1 MFVLE
6 CRYSMK
12 GILLESMEIRFDY
25 RLLRGFTK
33 SLVRRNGKKR
43 ERIEKTFAKILTTT
57 STNEVGLTLLD
68 YE

>member
-25 RLLRGFTK
+25 RLLRGFAK
-33 SLVRRNGKKR
+33 SLVRRNSKKR
-43 ERIEKTFAKILTTT
+43 ERIEKSFAKIFTAT
-57 STNEVGLTLLD
+57 SMYEVGLTLLD

>member
-25 RLLRGFTK
+25 RLLHGFTQ
-33 SLVRRNGKKR
+33 SLVRRNSKKR
-43 ERIEKTFAKILTTT
+43 ERIGKTFAK
-57 STNEVGLTLLD
+57 NPHYYF